1 MSAGTANNGSPTLT
15 YSNVTGTTG
24 TAQFLTSNTQ
34 TITNSYP
41 NTVACHPNF
50 YTTGITRTYTV
61 SISGTGTVTG
71 TIFQKVQVVNSGQG
85 CTTKGTIGDTIS
97 IGNVVLLNQQTCET
111 ISNNVI
117 PISVSVNKEGTLGFS
132 QNNLGG

>member
-1 MSAGTANNGSPTLT
+1 LLVTLI
-15 YSNVTGTTG
+15 
-24 TAQFLTSNTQ
+24 F
-34 TITNSYP
+34 I
-41 NTVACHPNF
+41 
-50 YTTGITRTYTV
+50 TGITRTYTV

-85 CTTKGTIGDTIS
+85 CITKGSIGDTIS

-117 PISVSVNKEGTLGFS
+117 PISVSVNKEGTPGLS
-132 QNNLGG
+132 QNNLGS